1 MTASVEILMILVVT
15 AIAVTAVAPLILIT
29 LWIKDWK
36 KGQLW

>member
-1 MTASVEILMILVVT
+1 MTASVEILALLVIL